1 MPATGVK
8 DLQRLSKDSF
18 YGAVLQVVYGV
29 YIFFGANLTSITKY
43 HLMFEKKNMAVL
55 GIDIGGSGI
64 KGALVDIAT
73 GELVSERL
81 RIPTP
86 NPSTPSAL
94 ADTLCVLIDKLEYN
108 GPVGCGFPALVRDGV
123 VKTAANIHSSW
134 IDVPAAKLFSQK
146 TGLPVTLLNDADA
159 AGLAEVEYGTAKGQ
173 MGTVFLIT
181 IGTGLGTAVFTNGLL
196 LPNTELGHLKM
207 FGKSAE
213 RYCSDAAR
221 IRKELTWKEW
231 ALRFNE
237 YLAYIEFLFSPSLII
252 LGGGASK
259 KWDQFAHFLNA
270 EAEIRPA
277 SLRNQ
282 AGIIGAAAWA
292 WKMQSA

>member
-1 MPATGVK
+1 
-8 DLQRLSKDSF
+8 
-18 YGAVLQVVYGV
+18 
-29 YIFFGANLTSITKY
+29 
-43 HLMFEKKNMAVL
+43 MFEKKNMAVL

-64 KGALVDIAT
+64 KGALVDITT

-86 NPSTPSAL
+86 DPSTPSAL
-94 ADTLCVLIDKLEYN
+94 AETLSSLINKLDYT
-108 GPVGCGFPALVRDGV
+108 GPVGCGFPALVRQGV

-134 IDVPAAKLFSQK
+134 IDVPAAELFTQK
-146 TGLPVTLLNDADA
+146 TGLPVYLLNDADA
-159 AGLAEVEYGTAKGQ
+159 AGLAEVDYGAAKGQ

-181 IGTGLGTAVFTNGLL
+181 IGTGLGTAIFINGAL

-213 RYCSDAAR
+213 KYCSDAAR
-221 IRKELTWKEW
+221 IRKDLSWKEW

-237 YLAYIEFLFSPSLII
+237 YLAYIEFLFSPDMII

-259 KWDQFAHFLNA
+259 KWDQYAHFLKA
-270 EAEIRPA
+270 DASIKPA

-292 WKMQSA
+292 ARVHNT